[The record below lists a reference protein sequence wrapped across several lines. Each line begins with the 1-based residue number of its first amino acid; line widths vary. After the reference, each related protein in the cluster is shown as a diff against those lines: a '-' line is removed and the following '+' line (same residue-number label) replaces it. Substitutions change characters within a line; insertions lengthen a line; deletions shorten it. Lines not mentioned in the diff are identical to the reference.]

1 MYKNSE
7 ENQLLAINCFHKRWC
22 EIWPIWYDL
31 CMGLIST
38 GRLSERE
45 LENINNHVTDLL
57 KLHHKM
63 VYSPPVKD
71 ESTFKF
77 PEMVK
82 FHLLYAEHVINFGK
96 EYEVIGSSSHKTFNE
111 LKRRYACIRGKRGRL
126 F

>member
-7 ENQLLAINCFHKRWC
+7 ENQLLAIHSFHKRWC

-31 CMGLIST
+31 SMVLLST

-45 LENINNHVTDLL
+45 LENINYYVTDLL

-63 VYSPPVKD
+63 MYYPPVKD